1 MEAAVSKTE
10 IRIGGLGGQGVIL
23 CGMIIGRAAAIHD
36 NKHATLIQAFG
47 PEARGSACSAQVI
60 VSDEEVEYPYVRHP
74 DILVL
79 MSQDAYH
86 QFAPDLKPGGLL
98 LYEEELVHLEGQL
111 SAGAKAVGIPATR
124 IAEELGRRLVLNI
137 VMAGFFAGA
146 TGVIS
151 HEAIQKAVKE
161 SVPKGTESLNIRAL
175 RRGLEY
181 GRAVA
186 TKTD

>member
-1 MEAAVSKTE
+1 
-10 IRIGGLGGQGVIL
+10 
-23 CGMIIGRAAAIHD
+23 
-36 NKHATLIQAFG
+36 
-47 PEARGSACSAQVI
+47 
-60 VSDEEVEYPYVRHP
+60 
-74 DILVL
+74 
-79 MSQDAYH
+79 
-86 QFAPDLKPGGLL
+86 
-98 LYEEELVHLEGQL
+98 
-111 SAGAKAVGIPATR
+111 VGIPATR